1 MFKVGNTAVGW
12 GAYVTGFNVDFW
24 SPSYNFPEGAFLPTS
39 YYAYFDTTT
48 DVVQIPQIYYDF
60 IMERIMKS
68 SVGFFYDSILG
79 AYVASCA

>member
-1 MFKVGNTAVGW
+1 MFKVGNAAIGW

-48 DVVQIPQIYYDF
+48 DVVQIP
-60 IMERIMKS
+60 S
-68 SVGFFYDSILG
+68 
-79 AYVASCA
+79 